1 MELDSILATVAK
13 DSGHGSAELWLL
25 LRVAAAGGKAKWSD
39 IIAEYAETRGWE
51 TEAARV
57 KLERAYLKLRR
68 LGLLRKRREQKWAGK
83 PRETYIQLT
92 PKARALILQGCEP

>member
-1 MELDSILATVAK
+1 MVESVLDTVAK

-25 LRVAAAGGKAKWSD
+25 LRVTQAGGKAKWSD
-39 IIAEYAETRGWE
+39 IIKEYAELRGWVLD
-51 TEAARV
+51 AARV

-68 LGLLRKRREQKWAGK
+68 FGLLRKRREQKWAGK

-92 PKARALILQGCEP
+92 PKAKALLLQGCEP